1 MTFSQGHPG
10 PVYDQTFDGKVRSA
24 LVDALG
30 QAYETATELHVPA
43 RGSNERTFGYGL
55 YEFAVHELGQVARAL
70 PEQLSIASM
79 YPSFRL
85 GVGDF
90 ELACHRVGR
99 SVWDDIYASFPNAES
114 AAYTMVEEQ
123 LWLPH
128 VVRHVGLENARRLV
142 LAHMGNPEESLRA
155 VYLCIPGRT
164 QGTRIVEWAFAE
176 ALWVAD
182 RAESVGTLSAPRPA
196 AEEVVEEPVI
206 RRKDKK
212 AREHEG

>member
-1 MTFSQGHPG
+1 MTFSKGHPG
-10 PVYDQTFDGKVRSA
+10 PMYDQTFDGKVRSA
-24 LVDALG
+24 LIDALG

-55 YEFAVHELGQVARAL
+55 YEYAVHELRQVARVL
-70 PEQLSIASM
+70 PEKLSIAST

-128 VVRHVGLENARRLV
+128 VIRHVGLENARRLV

-155 VYLCIPGRT
+155 VYLCIPGR
-164 QGTRIVEWAFAE
+164 AFAE

-182 RAESVGTLSAPRPA
+182 RAESVGTLSMPQPA